1 MISELPAPCTSRPP
15 PLRALPLITWIRRS
29 VRRPPPLT
37 SMARDMTSASSVAP
51 SPPRPSMITSIPLL
65 TLRGEP
71 PRRKTTGSRYSRV
84 EPSAARAARS
94 SAVEPTARPPGAIGG
109 SSGEGELGGGGRG
122 GGETGGATGGSGL
135 REAMQQPVQSQPIE
149 ATAAQLKDPLSSPQ
163 VCCRPQGR
171 AQGPFPWPAAT
182 GTSAR
187 ASSMRRCRLVAVRG
201 TIEATAA
208 AAAAS
213 RRCRLVSCE
222 RRRFVK
228 T

>member
-29 VRRPPPLT
+29 IRWPPPLT
-37 SMARDMTSASSVAP
+37 SMARDMPSASSVAP
-51 SPPRPSMITSIPLL
+51 PPPRPSMITSIPLL

-71 PRRKTTGSRYSRV
+71 PRRKTTGSRYSSV

-109 SSGEGELGGGGRG
+109 SSGVGELGGGGRG
-122 GGETGGATGGSGL
+122 GGEAGGATGGSGL
-135 REAMQQPVQSQPIE
+135 SEARQQPVQSQPKPVLS
-149 ATAAQLKDPLSSPQ
+149 AQVKDPLRSPH

-171 AQGPFPWPAAT
+171 AHGPFPWPAAT

-201 TIEATAA
+201 TIEAR
-208 AAAAS
+208 AS
-213 RRCRLVSCE
+213 SMRRCRLVSCE